1 MLSCTNISNFEF
13 LITTINPPKMK
24 LKHFLNLEWKQF
36 FRSASFGKSIALN
49 ILLIFFALYFIASF
63 LIMGIALYPGLK
75 QAYPDKD
82 PFVIVNGVL
91 FFYILGD
98 MLLRFFFQKLPVMSV
113 KPLLPLP
120 VKRNKVVHYVLRKSA
135 FSFFNFLPLFAF
147 VPFSITLLTK
157 GYPTSSVL
165 AWLFTL
171 IIVTLIV
178 NYLNFII
185 ETFSSKTELSFLP
198 VILFAGG
205 LFALNHFNIISF
217 SDLIAQGFTAI
228 YNNPIFSIL
237 PILLLIGLYGVNFK
251 QLKSKLY
258 LDSSLKTK
266 VTVVNASSME
276 WTKRFGDIAPFM
288 QLDLKLIWRNKRT
301 KSSVWMLVLGL
312 LYGLIF
318 YPQPMYADMPWFFA
332 FIGIFVTGIFLIN
345 FGQFIPAWDS
355 GYYKMLMSQ
364 NIKYQQYL
372 KSKWMLM
379 TLSVIILFVLSIP
392 YVYFGWKILLAHF
405 AAAVYNIGV
414 NTHVILYGGSF
425 NRKKIDLNQRA
436 AFNYQGTGAVQW
448 IIGIPLMILPLAIF
462 GITYLFAGFEVG
474 CVVLTVLG
482 ITGIVLHQ
490 KLMNFITQKYLDS
503 KYKMIDAFSQDS

>member
-1 MLSCTNISNFEF
+1 
-13 LITTINPPKMK
+13 MK

-36 FRSASFGKSIALN
+36 FRSASFGKSVALN
-49 ILLIFFALYFIASF
+49 ILMVFFALYFIGMF
-63 LIMGIALYPGLK
+63 LLMGVALYPLLK
-75 QAYPDKD
+75 EVFPDQD
-82 PFVIVNGVL
+82 PFAIVNTYL
-91 FFYILGD
+91 FFYFLGD
-98 MLLRFFFQKLPVMSV
+98 MVLRFFFQKLPVMSV

-120 VKRNKVVHYVLRKSA
+120 VKRNKVVHFVLRKSA
-135 FSFFNFLPLFAF
+135 VSFFNILPLFAF
-147 VPFSITLLTK
+147 VPFSIMLLLN
-157 GYPTSSVL
+157 GYPTLSVL
-165 AWLFTL
+165 IWFLA
-171 IIVTLIV
+171 IMVVTLVV

-185 ETFSSKTELSFLP
+185 ESFSSETELSFLP
-198 VILFAGG
+198 MILFAGSV
-205 LFALNHFNIISF
+205 FALNYFNIISF

-228 YNNPIFSIL
+228 YNNPIFIAV
-237 PILLLIGLYGVNFK
+237 PILMLVGLYMTNFK

-258 LDSSLKTK
+258 LDSSLKSK
-266 VTVVNASSME
+266 VAVVNASSME

-288 QLDLKLIWRNKRT
+288 QLDLKLLWRNKRS
-301 KSSVWMLVLGL
+301 KSTVWMLLLGL
-312 LYGLIF
+312 LYGLFF
-318 YPQPMYADMPWFFA
+318 YPQPMYANMPWFFA

-364 NIKYQQYL
+364 NIKYEQYL
-372 KSKWMLM
+372 KSKWVLM
-379 TLSVIILFVLSIP
+379 TMSVIILFVLSIP

-462 GITYLFAGFEVG
+462 GVTYLVAGFEIG

-490 KLMNFITQKYLDS
+490 KLMTFITKKYLDS
-503 KYKMIDAFSQDS
+503 KYKMIDAFSQD